1 MSMGIVFTLLFAQ
14 RLMGQLGVLG
24 LPVWQ
29 AGPHEVD
36 MGIET

>member
-1 MSMGIVFTLLFAQ
+1 MSVGTFFTLLFPQ
-14 RLMGQLGVLG
+14 RLMRQLGVLR